1 MDSKDEIINGLDGT
15 SDGWQTTFT
24 HDEVKKAMDIH
35 AKQRSIAFADWY
47 YRITRMYVGFED
59 FGINHPEFMNNGKL
73 KTTEQLYK
81 LFESQSLNN
90 IQP

>member
-15 SDGWQTTFT
+15 SDGWETTFT

-35 AKQRSIAFADWY
+35 AKQISIAFMMWY
-47 YRITRMYVGFED
+47 GGNDKESCTRLYEMFEQ
-59 FGINHPEFMNNGKL
+59 HL
-73 KTTEQLYK
+73 
-81 LFESQSLNN
+81 QSLNN